1 MPEFLFNK
9 VAGLRP
15 TTLLKKRLW
24 HRLATLLNKRLWFS
38 CEFCEI
44 SKNTILHRI
53 PLVAASEIVIY
64 FYFYLVYKR
73 NHYSVARRDGTTI
86 NGLFDDGRKYPEN
99 ILNGD
104 LNTKYENSVIDKQ
117 IHPDIQK
124 ESPTDNK
131 QKEKKDKKGKSKIKR
146 KKDKDKVKTLPINNP
161 KNKDRN
167 STFRDILPKRSYA
180 SKSVNI
186 RNRSKSLDLL
196 DIYKDKDIKSP
207 HEVSLKLET
216 PGEVIYPTNVTK
228 ERVARSHSLD
238 FLDHIPGTFLDN
250 YPERDYPNE
259 DEHDNEKKKQYEYDE
274 ADFVFGDDSV
284 LSSPKDSSSM
294 NRPPSVRGDYYDHV
308 AGTVFSDNSNLLAVQ
323 HQISRPEH
331 ESAYATVMKGGKKN
345 KSIDIKPSLIVS
357 DVDNKSPVYDVEI
370 SKSPTVGVFSYQL
383 TNDNEEIIEG
393 QSPQSPAHKYLFE
406 HQVTIDES
414 IYSTVNDLRI
424 TTSSR
429 EPEKYHTFKLM
440 KHYKSLGIKFS
451 FAIARSSHLRCFV
464 KKVFLEISQ
473 NSQENTCVRVSFLIK
488 LCVFI

>member
-1 MPEFLFNK
+1 M
-9 VAGLRP
+9 
-15 TTLLKKRLW
+15 
-24 HRLATLLNKRLWFS
+24 FS
-38 CEFCEI
+38 SEFCEI
-44 SKNTILHRI
+44 SKNTFLHKT

-64 FYFYLVYKR
+64 FYFYVVYKR

-104 LNTKYENSVIDKQ
+104 LSTKYENSVIGKQ

-124 ESPTDNK
+124 ESPTDIK
-131 QKEKKDKKGKSKIKR
+131 QKDKKGKSKIKR

-180 SKSVNI
+180 SKSANI
-186 RNRSKSLDLL
+186 RSRSKSLDLL
-196 DIYKDKDIKSP
+196 DIYKDQDIKSP

-216 PGEVIYPTNVTK
+216 PGEVIYPTNVSK

-238 FLDHIPGTFLDN
+238 FLD
-250 YPERDYPNE
+250 E

-284 LSSPKDSSSM
+284 ISSPKDSSSM

-308 AGTVFSDNSNLLAVQ
+308 AGTVFSDNSNLPAVQ

-357 DVDNKSPVYDVEI
+357 DVDNKNKSPVYDVEI

-393 QSPQSPAHKYLFE
+393 QSPRSPAHKYLFE

-451 FAIARSSHLRCFV
+451 FAIARSSHRRCSV
-464 KKVFLEISQ
+464 KEVFLEISQ
-473 NSQENTCVRVSFLIK
+473 NSQENNCVRVSFLIK
-488 LCVFI
+488 LRPFI